1 MIFLN
6 LKVFGDFFFLEPG
19 SLQLAASQ
27 LARQPVQP
35 AGQAGSPASWPGSQ
49 QLASGAAV
57 DKQIAKIDEN
67 TYQKVQITMKL
78 NRHLTTMASIEK
90 VSFSLDFP

>member
-6 LKVFGDFFFLEPG
+6 LKVFGDFFFFLEPG

-57 DKQIAKIDEN
+57 DKQIAKINES
-67 TYQKVQITMKL
+67 TYQKVQKTMKI
-78 NRHLTTMASIEK
+78 NRNLIAMASIEK
-90 VSFSLDFP
+90 YGFP